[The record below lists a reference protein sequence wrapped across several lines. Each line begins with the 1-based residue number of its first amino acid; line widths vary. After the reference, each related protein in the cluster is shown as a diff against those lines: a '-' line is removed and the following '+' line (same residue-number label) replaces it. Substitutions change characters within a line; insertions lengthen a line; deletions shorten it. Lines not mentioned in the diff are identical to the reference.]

1 MSAKVMK
8 PPCTCRMKCSE
19 AISEEERKSIFSSYW
34 KEETSI
40 DVKRQFVS
48 SCILCLPTMTSRKR
62 NLNSDKGKEN
72 TLYYHFSVN
81 NKKIRVCK
89 TFFLNTLSISNK
101 VVVNI
106 LKTIQQGGVVKPDQR
121 GKKTPPNK
129 TPEATMENI
138 KHHISLF
145 PSYESHYSR
154 EKSNK
159 KYLGPELNVDKMYEL
174 YVAHCKEN
182 DIDDHLVAGKWLY
195 RDVFNKHFKLSFK
208 APEIDTC
215 DLCDA
220 FQAKLKGDLNTAEKA
235 SIKSEYNDHLTESVS
250 RYDLKNIDTK
260 TAQENPNHKVLTG
273 DLQKCLATPLITSG
287 LSFYKRKLWTL
298 NFTLYDSSDSSVHC
312 VMWDET
318 KGARGGNEIASALL
332 KWADE
337 VLPGTQVD
345 EITIWTDNCYGQNKN
360 KAVLMCFFWILKK
373 YPQLNK
379 ITQKFLLKGH
389 THMEADTVH
398 ALIERKRKK
407 TQNMTILTPWDWQ
420 QLVRQT
426 SNKYQVHNMEVED
439 FKNFETLLTGK
450 TSPFVSR
457 KIDVEKMP
465 FFISQTVLM
474 EVRQGNMGKLFLKTS
489 FVGEYREVD
498 FVRHRRNQDISW
510 PEDLQCVTKDRLP
523 INKNKYTDLMSL
535 LPLIPT
541 ACHDFYRNL
550 PHTNNAPEYPRDDPS
565 DTTYE

>member
-1 MSAKVMK
+1 
-8 PPCTCRMKCSE
+8 
-19 AISEEERKSIFSSYW
+19 
-34 KEETSI
+34 
-40 DVKRQFVS
+40 
-48 SCILCLPTMTSRKR
+48 
-62 NLNSDKGKEN
+62 
-72 TLYYHFSVN
+72 
-81 NKKIRVCK
+81 
-89 TFFLNTLSISNK
+89 
-101 VVVNI
+101 
-106 LKTIQQGGVVKPDQR
+106 
-121 GKKTPPNK
+121 
-129 TPEATMENI
+129 MENI

-550 PHTNNAPEYPRDDPS
+550 PHKNNAPEYPRDDPS